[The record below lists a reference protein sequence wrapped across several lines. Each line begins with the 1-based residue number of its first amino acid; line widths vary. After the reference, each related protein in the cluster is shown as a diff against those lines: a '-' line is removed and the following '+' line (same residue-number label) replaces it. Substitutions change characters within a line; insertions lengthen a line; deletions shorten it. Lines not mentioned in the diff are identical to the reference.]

1 MTSDNPFV
9 FELHSV
15 DPFAARPED
24 RDPARRFRGRLVA
37 PVTVWTA
44 AGGFRGKAGLTV
56 SSLVVAEG
64 EPPAVVGL
72 VGALTDFWEALQQ
85 SGRFVVHV
93 LPATRRELAERFAG
107 RFPGPPFEGLAVTDT
122 PWGPALDAAGTRASC
137 RLRATSEVGYFL
149 LVQGEIEELT
159 FDESPDPPLAHYR
172 GHYLTG
178 RRKDHDRPPPPSR

>member
-1 MTSDNPFV
+1 MTSDNRFV

-15 DPFAARPED
+15 DPFATRPED
-24 RDPARRFRGRLVA
+24 RDPARRLRGRLVA

-56 SSLVVAEG
+56 SSLVIAEG
-64 EPPAVVGL
+64 DPAAVVGL
-72 VGALTDFWEALQQ
+72 VGPLTDLWEALQQ

-93 LPATRRELAERFAG
+93 LSATQRQIAERFAG

-137 RLRATSEVGYFL
+137 RLRASSEVGYFL

-159 FDESPDPPLAHYR
+159 FDESPDPPLAYYR
-172 GHYLTG
+172 GHYLGASPGDQGGT
-178 RRKDHDRPPPPSR
+178 PTASR